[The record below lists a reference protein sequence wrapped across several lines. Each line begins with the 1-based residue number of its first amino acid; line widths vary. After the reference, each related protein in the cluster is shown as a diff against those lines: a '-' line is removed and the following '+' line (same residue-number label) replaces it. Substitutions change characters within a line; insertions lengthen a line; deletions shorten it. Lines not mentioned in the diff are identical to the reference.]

1 MKNSKLNTII
11 IVIVTA
17 IVLFFALKDDFIEKI
32 NYLFSFNILWLIF
45 AIILVVSYW
54 ILKSLVIYYCT
65 KKFNNQY
72 KFKPTSGPR
81 AS

>member
-45 AIILVVSYW
+45 AIILVFTEKNANIENIIFINS
-54 ILKSLVIYYCT
+54 T
-65 KKFNNQY
+65 
-72 KFKPTSGPR
+72 
-81 AS
+81 